1 MIRGFV
7 QVIQAAGTPDEEVL
21 FSENNMI
28 VDGAAE
34 TIATMMTIPPDL
46 SSVSSASSIYD
57 TSNFTIQAVSLGKA
71 PIQYYLNAHRLTG
84 PEKYGREAS
93 GQVWV
98 SGIGAS
104 GVSSYVP
111 LPYLPT
117 SPSPYDSA
125 LVDFTDPNF
134 KLAYS
139 NVAVST
145 FYDVLN
151 YTNVSGLPFGWGDNI
166 NTPLYTLPEGL
177 SSLSKIETGRNHFIS
192 LGVSGDVSCW
202 GGNNAYGELNVPSS
216 LGACKDV
223 AATRYNSYAVKT
235 DGTLVMWGRNAV
247 DFSNYPAAV
256 KSNVSSITASQYFV
270 TVLKPDGTASSVSIY
285 GGILENAIL
294 TGLQGTI
301 SKIKSHWSSYHTIA
315 ILNDG
320 SVSGWM
326 MTPIDGYN
334 SGQVYF
340 EIYPTPAVDIA
351 AGDYHSLICFSDG
364 TVSALGWNIFNQ
376 CDVPEYVQG
385 NAVKVFAG
393 KQQSFALLNDGR
405 VFGWGNTGNS
415 ASGTLQV
422 PNDPNKKI
430 THIAIGDLGKIA
442 FGVYTSSLPYTTVV
456 TEVENRGFYSSQNF
470 KQNVNLLEFKDKIIN
485 KINLNNETINIVP
498 STIGGLLD
506 GAYAPSAGVTVR
518 IVSGTEPYTTIAT
531 KTVSGDFN
539 TQGSID
545 FRGYIRKLTDAESA
559 AGRGLVVSSL
569 SPSTT
574 GEVTY
579 KLRIGAGD
587 CTVVNLYG
595 GITSLGLWTYDTLKN
610 VNNGYNP
617 PFAFRRYPE
626 ETGTY
631 TPLLDYK
638 LFAKKTF
645 NTDLTRI
652 KDNIGGGSGG
662 SDIAAI
668 DRRFNLVIMWKLYFL

>member
-7 QVIQAAGTPDEEVL
+7 QVIQAAGTPDEEIL

-192 LGVSGDVSCW
+192 LGLNGEVSCW
-202 GGNNAYGELNVPSS
+202 GGNNAFGELNVPVT
-216 LGACKDV
+216 LGTCTDV
-223 AATRYNSYAVKT
+223 AAGFFNSFAVKS
-235 DGTLVMWGRNAV
+235 DGTLVAWGRN
-247 DFSNYPAAV
+247 SNGSLNFPAGYT
-256 KSNVSSITASQYFV
+256 SNVSSVVGSFYNSSILKLNG
-270 TVLKPDGTASSVSIY
+270 TVSTVGSVPIPSSIQ
-285 GGILENAIL
+285 
-294 TGLQGTI
+294 GLV
-301 SKIKSHWSSYHTIA
+301 SKISSHWSCFHVLA
-315 ILNDG
+315 LLNDG

-326 MTPIDGYN
+326 DIAQTAAIQ
-334 SGQVYF
+334 GQLTF
-340 EIYPTPAVDIA
+340 PAFALPAVDIA
-351 AGDYHSLICFSDG
+351 AADLHSLICFSDG
-364 TVSALGWNIFNQ
+364 TVSAFGVNTYGQ
-376 CDVPEYVQG
+376 CNVPEYVQG

-393 KQQSFALLNDGR
+393 RQQSFALLNDGR
-405 VFGWGNTGNS
+405 VFGWGNTENS

-430 THIAIGDLGKIA
+430 THIAIGELGKLA
-442 FGVYTSSLPYTTVV
+442 FGVYTSSLPYTTIVS
-456 TEVENRGFYSSQNF
+456 EAENAENRGFYSSENF
-470 KQNVNLLEFKDKIIN
+470 KQNVNLIEFKDKIIN

-518 IVSGTEPYTTIAT
+518 VVSGTEPYTTIAI

>member
-7 QVIQAAGTPDEEVL
+7 QVIQAAGTPDEEIL

-46 SSVSSASSIYD
+46 SFVSSASSIYD

-151 YTNVSGLPFGWGDNI
+151 YTNIRGIPFGWGDSVDS
-166 NTPLYTLPEGL
+166 TLYAAPAGL
-177 SSLSKIETGRNHFIS
+177 SSLSKIESGRYHFIS
-192 LGVSGDVSCW
+192 LGLNGEVSCW
-202 GGNNAYGELNVPSS
+202 GGNNPYGELNVPVT
-216 LGACKDV
+216 LGTCTDV
-223 AATRYNSYAVKT
+223 AAGRYNSFAVES
-235 DGTLVMWGRNAV
+235 DGTLVAWGRNLNGSL
-247 DFSNYPAAV
+247 DFPAGYT
-256 KSNVSSITASQYFV
+256 SNVSSVVGSFYYSS
-270 TVLKPDGTASSVSIY
+270 VLKSDGTVSTIGSGPVPRPPSSIQ
-285 GGILENAIL
+285 
-294 TGLQGTI
+294 GLV
-301 SKIKSHWSSYHTIA
+301 SKISSHWSCFHVLA
-315 ILNDG
+315 LLNDG
-320 SVSGWM
+320 SVSGWLDIAQ
-326 MTPIDGYN
+326 TGVDE
-334 SGQVYF
+334 GQLTF
-340 EIYPTPAVDIA
+340 PAFALPAVDIA
-351 AGDYHSLICFSDG
+351 AADLHSLICFSDG
-364 TVSALGWNIFNQ
+364 TVSAFGQNTYGQ
-376 CDVPEYVQG
+376 CNVPEYVQG

-393 KQQSFALLNDGR
+393 KQQSFALLNDGQ

-415 ASGTLQV
+415 AIGTLQV

-430 THIAIGDLGKIA
+430 THIAIGDLGKFA
-442 FGVYTSSLPYTTVV
+442 FGVCTSSLPYTTVV
-456 TEVENRGFYSSQNF
+456 SEVENRGFYSSENF
-470 KQNVNLLEFKDKIIN
+470 KQNVNLIEFKDKIIN
-485 KINLNNETINIVP
+485 KINLNNETINIIP
-498 STIGGLLD
+498 STTGALLD
-506 GAYAPSAGVTVR
+506 GAYAPSAGITLRV
-518 IVSGTEPYTTIAT
+518 VSGTEPYTTIAT

-545 FRGYIRKLTDAESA
+545 FRGYIRKLNAAESV
-559 AGRGLVVSSL
+559 AGRGLVVSSI

-574 GEVTY
+574 GEITY
-579 KLRIGAGD
+579 QLKIGRGD
-587 CTVVNLYG
+587 CTTANLYG
-595 GITSLGLWTYDTLKN
+595 GITSLGLWTYDTMRN

-617 PFAFRRYPE
+617 PFVFRRYPE

-631 TPLLDYK
+631 IPLLDYK

-645 NTDLTRI
+645 NTDITRA
-652 KDNIGGGSGG
+652 KDNLVSNLG
-662 SDIAAI
+662 AI
-668 DRRFNLVIMWKLYFL
+668 DRRFDLAVIWKLYFL